1 MFIVT
6 MPAAPIIQSFDA
18 LLKVLQRSSLENS
31 RDGVA
36 HARIN
41 LSVSENGRSLDE
53 ECLKHMVLRDC
64 VEDG

>member
-1 MFIVT
+1 
-6 MPAAPIIQSFDA
+6 MPAASIIQGLDA

-36 HARIN
+36 DARID
-41 LSVSENGRSLDE
+41 LSIPENGRSLYE

>member
-1 MFIVT
+1 
-6 MPAAPIIQSFDA
+6 MPAASIIQGFDA

-31 RDGVA
+31 RDGMA

-41 LSVSENGRSLDE
+41 LSIPENGRSLDKK
-53 ECLKHMVLRDC
+53 CLKHMILRDC